1 MESSN
6 VRTERKV
13 VSDTHKLKNK
23 TYRLGELI
31 ELCDERNSEGKY
43 TVDDAKGMTITKEI
57 IPTKANVTDTD
68 LQNFWVV
75 HPNEFIYNPR
85 THGTRIGLGFNNTD
99 RAFIIS
105 WNNIAFRVKKEM
117 LDIVTPEYLF
127 MHFNRDEW
135 DREAC
140 YQSWGTSTEVFT
152 WDALC
157 GLKLILPSLSV
168 QQKYVTVYTALQKN
182 LAEYENGLE
191 DLKLTCDGFI
201 DKIKNGKS
209 DVKGVKHCRLGEL
222 IIESDLKN
230 TDMSVSFVN
239 GVNKEKSFIPTVAAG
254 EDLTKYKIVQKNQF
268 ACNLMHIGRD
278 VSIPVALN
286 TSDKQ
291 LIVSPAYI
299 VFNINSDKVLP
310 EYAQLWLSRK
320 ETGRY
325 AWFLCDSSVRSGM
338 EKDRFF
344 DIEIPLSS
352 IDIQQDIV
360 NIYNVYIERQRI
372 AAELRQKIK
381 TLCPLLIKGSLE
393 E

>member
-1 MESSN
+1 M
-6 VRTERKV
+6 
-13 VSDTHKLKNK
+13 KNNK
-23 TYRLGELI
+23 PYRLGELI
-31 ELCDERNSEGKY
+31 EPCDERNSAGKY
-43 TVDDAKGMTITKEI
+43 TVDDVRGISTDKMFIE
-57 IPTKANVTDTD
+57 TKANMDGISIDSYKVVNFDAFAYVADTSRRGD
-68 LQNFWVV
+68 KIAIAYNKSNKGLLISS
-75 HPNEFIYNPR
+75 IY
-85 THGTRIGLGFNNTD
+85 TTFNVCKTK
-99 RAFIIS
+99 I
-105 WNNIAFRVKKEM
+105 
-117 LDIVTPEYLF
+117 LDSDYLF
-127 MHFNRDEW
+127 MFCNRPEFDRYSRFN
-135 DREAC
+135 
-140 YQSWGTSTEVFT
+140 SWGSARETFSWEDFCDITIT
-152 WDALC
+152 LPP
-157 GLKLILPSLSV
+157 LIV
-168 QQKYVTVYTALQKN
+168 QQKYVAVYKALQKN
-182 LAEYENGLE
+182 LAAYENGLE

-201 DKIKNGKS
+201 DKIKNEKS
-209 DVKGVKHCRLGEL
+209 DVKDVKHCRLCEL

-278 VSIPVALN
+278 VSIPIAMN

-299 VFNINSDKVLP
+299 VFSINSDKVLP
-310 EYAQLWLSRK
+310 EYAQLWLSRN

-344 DIEIPLSS
+344 DIEIPLPS

>member
-6 VRTERKV
+6 VLTERKV
-13 VSDTHKLKNK
+13 VSGTHKLKNK

-43 TVDDAKGMTITKEI
+43 TDFCGLNIEKQFMPTAADINGLDEKNYKIVRKNRFVFSGMQTGRDGCIRLGLFSE
-57 IPTKANVTDTD
+57 D
-68 LQNFWVV
+68 
-75 HPNEFIYNPR
+75 NP
-85 THGTRIGLGFNNTD
+85 I
-99 RAFIIS
+99 IIS
-105 WNNIAFRVKKEM
+105 PAYTTFEISRT
-117 LDIVTPEYLF
+117 DIIMPEYFF
-127 MHFNRDEW
+127 MIFQSREM
-135 DREAC
+135 DRYGAFCSDGSIRTNLDLERFC
-140 YQSWGTSTEVFT
+140 DF
-152 WDALC
+152 
-157 GLKLILPSLSV
+157 KLTLPPLTV
-168 QQKYVTVYTALQKN
+168 QQKYVAVYKALQKN
-182 LAEYENGLE
+182 LAAYENGLE

-310 EYAQLWLSRK
+310 EYAQLWL
-320 ETGRY
+320 
-325 AWFLCDSSVRSGM
+325 
-338 EKDRFF
+338 
-344 DIEIPLSS
+344 
-352 IDIQQDIV
+352 
-360 NIYNVYIERQRI
+360 
-372 AAELRQKIK
+372 
-381 TLCPLLIKGSLE
+381 
-393 E
+393 